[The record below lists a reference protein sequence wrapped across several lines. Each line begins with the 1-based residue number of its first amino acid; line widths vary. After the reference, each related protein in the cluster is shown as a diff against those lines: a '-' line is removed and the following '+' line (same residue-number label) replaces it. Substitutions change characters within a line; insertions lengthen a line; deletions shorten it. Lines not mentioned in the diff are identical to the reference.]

1 MTDTSSISISLSL
14 KIGLGVLDGG
24 SYEWLAK
31 TYAVSEEDV
40 EQSWHLCREAL
51 SRHFAN
57 AEGHEFKLLSD
68 NELRERL
75 EDTLRLLID
84 WRGQALQDELVATL
98 TPETNDSSDGA
109 EDV

>member
-40 EQSWHLCREAL
+40 EQSWRPRSGL
-51 SRHFAN
+51 S
-57 AEGHEFKLLSD
+57 
-68 NELRERL
+68 
-75 EDTLRLLID
+75 
-84 WRGQALQDELVATL
+84 ATF
-98 TPETNDSSDGA
+98 
-109 EDV
+109 